1 VLRVK
6 PHRSVIK
13 EGPADQAP
21 VSRTDTIVLLIQYI
35 FCILTLSEHNN
46 MIVDETMPHNC
57 ITGKFEKG
65 AQKFT
70 TKIAIHLVNQNR
82 GVHPNKYGNSTSHF
96 MGQGRV

>member
-1 VLRVK
+1 
-6 PHRSVIK
+6 
-13 EGPADQAP
+13 
-21 VSRTDTIVLLIQYI
+21 
-35 FCILTLSEHNN
+35 